1 MPPRRR
7 VPLPDFDWS
16 SGKSPFIWII
26 RTAPMVR
33 EARREIAEREREDRA
48 YDRQEDNRPA
58 RPIGQR

>member
-1 MPPRRR
+1 MPPRQR
-7 VPLPDFDWS
+7 VPLPDCPD
-16 SGKSPFIWII
+16 GANPFIWII

-58 RPIGQR
+58 RPPGRR